1 MTDATSVLDPPATV
15 TGRGGRGF
23 GRGGSHGTQDDGGDQ
38 GDPASE
44 DFERLARMLAR
55 ISVTLGSLINEDHG
69 VLDTQLRGVFVRTWP
84 QAANILARAIGRL
97 KGEAKQTRLGL
108 LRPSR
113 LQGQLRRA
121 GMTGDMLRMK
131 ETSLDFYLNPV
142 DQILTQPLTG
152 TETWGERA
160 VTKLLTW
167 TRPAFKVMNSI
178 LGSLLKAFP
187 GMEIV
192 KELKEHV
199 EAGYEI
205 AAARQEDRE

>member
-1 MTDATSVLDPPATV
+1 MTDNTNVLDPPATV

-23 GRGGSHGTQDDGGDQ
+23 GGRGRHGTQDDGGDQ
-38 GDPASE
+38 GDPTSE

-55 ISVTLGSLINEDHG
+55 IGVTLGNLINEDHG
-69 VLDTQLRGVFVRTWP
+69 VLDAQLREPFVGTWP

-97 KGEAKQTRLGL
+97 QNEANQKRPGL
-108 LRPSR
+108 FRPSR
-113 LQGQLRRA
+113 LHGQLRRA
-121 GMTGDMLRMK
+121 GLTGDMLRMK

-142 DQILTQPLTG
+142 DEILTQPLTG
-152 TETWGERA
+152 TESWGEQI

-167 TRPAFKVMNSI
+167 TKPAFKVMNSI

-187 GMEIV
+187 GIEVV